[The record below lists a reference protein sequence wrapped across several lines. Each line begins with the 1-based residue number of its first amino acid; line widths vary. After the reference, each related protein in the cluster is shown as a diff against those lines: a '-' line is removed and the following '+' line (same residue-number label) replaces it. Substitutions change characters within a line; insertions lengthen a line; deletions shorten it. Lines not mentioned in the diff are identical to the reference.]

1 MAHYERSLSLAL
13 PPGQSAFLW
22 GPRKA
27 GKSTL
32 LRARFPDSARF
43 DLLDARLLL
52 EFTRAPWRR
61 FLERL
66 WAGELID

>member
-1 MAHYERSLSLAL
+1 MAHYERALQLTL

-32 LRARFPDSARF
+32 LRAQFPDSARF

-52 EFTRAPWRR
+52 EFTRAP
-61 FLERL
+61 
-66 WAGELID
+66 